1 MCNYVLCLK
10 GCNQTLLNF
19 TYSDNFMGSVIMQA
33 LDQLNFVGI
42 QGKTIL
48 DNNGDPLT
56 PMQVQQQ
63 QGKDLFLL

>member
-1 MCNYVLCLK
+1 MFK
-10 GCNQTLLNF
+10 GCDQALLNF
-19 TYSDNFMGSVIMQA
+19 TYSDDYMGSVIIQS
-33 LDQLNFVGI
+33 LGQLNFVGI

-63 QGKDLFLL
+63 QGKDLLLLCSYDH